1 MILCIDLGTDMYP
14 AISLAYESAESDI
27 MKRRPRDSK
36 KDKLVNNKL
45 LQITYL
51 QIGVLQ
57 ACAGF
62 FNYLIVMGDHGFLP
76 KHLKGLREQWDN
88 RNINNLR
95 DSYGQEWTYES
106 RKNLE
111 SMAQTAFLL
120 AIVQASY

>member
-1 MILCIDLGTDMYP
+1 VCSASFYTFIYNLLLLGSTIMILCIDLGTDMYP

-62 FNYLIVMGDHGFLP
+62 FNYLIVMGDHGFL
-76 KHLKGLREQWDN
+76 
-88 RNINNLR
+88 
-95 DSYGQEWTYES
+95 
-106 RKNLE
+106 
-111 SMAQTAFLL
+111 
-120 AIVQASY
+120 